1 MTFDKIILFIAI
13 IASIVCTI
21 IGIRALV
28 SHAKKEPEMGE
39 KRLKTA
45 FLFFPKALLNDK
57 GLDETR
63 WLKRA
68 TWTEM
73 YYGDLDGWIG
83 FRWIDGEKVWR
94 Y

>member
-1 MTFDKIILFIAI
+1 MLIDKIIFFIAI
-13 IASIVCTI
+13 IASIICTI
-21 IGIRALV
+21 IGIQALV
-28 SHAKKEPEMGE
+28 SHAKKIPEMGE

-63 WLKRA
+63 WLKHA

-73 YYGDLDGWIG
+73 YYGKPGGWVG
-83 FRWIDGEKVWR
+83 FRWIDGEKIWR